1 MSRKL
6 LILTGLF
13 LVGCQG
19 AGTIESA
26 PDVAQQTA
34 TPQFIAD
41 PTLSTAERLREVFRQ
56 LELGEVGQAEA
67 ELDAYLVEKPEGKVA
82 ADLKRQ
88 IDLGSNEYY
97 PAESFD
103 VTLMSGQSLSTL
115 AQKYLGT
122 AYQFYALAK
131 YNGIAR
137 PNDLKAGQVVR
148 IPLTDFARQAL
159 ENPQA
164 VEAEPVQISDAES
177 DIESDIEN
185 DIEGTADNAVAEE
198 LPVLEVQDLE
208 ATADEYHKQASMA
221 FRRQE
226 LDQAIALWDKVLE
239 IDPLHQHA
247 MSGRLQ
253 AMELRKKLLDLQ

>member
-19 AGTIESA
+19 AGTIEPEPKGS
-26 PDVAQQTA
+26 VAQ
-34 TPQFIAD
+34 PSPVISQFIAD
-41 PTLSTAERLREVFRQ
+41 PTLSTDERLREVFRQ

-67 ELDAYLVEKPEGKVA
+67 ELDAYLVEKPGGKVA

-88 IDLGSNEYY
+88 IDLGPNEYY
-97 PAESFD
+97 PAESVD
-103 VTLMSGQSLSTL
+103 VTLMSGESLSTL

-131 YNGIAR
+131 YNGIAKA
-137 PNDLKAGQVVR
+137 NDLKAGQVVR

-159 ENPQA
+159 KNPQA
-164 VEAEPVQISDAES
+164 VEAEPAQISDAES
-177 DIESDIEN
+177 DIES

-239 IDPLHQHA
+239 IDPSHQHA

-253 AMELRKKLLDLQ
+253 AMELRKKLSDLQ

>member
-19 AGTIESA
+19 AGTIESE
-26 PDVAQQTA
+26 PETNVTQPSSPVTA
-34 TPQFIAD
+34 QFIAD
-41 PTLSTAERLREVFRQ
+41 PTLSTDERLREVFRQ

-67 ELDAYLVEKPEGKVA
+67 ELDAYLVEKPGGKVA

-88 IDLGSNEYY
+88 INLGPNQYY
-97 PAESFD
+97 PAESVD
-103 VTLMSGQSLSTL
+103 VILRSGESLSTL

-131 YNGIAR
+131 YNGIAKA
-137 PNDLKAGQVVR
+137 NDLKAGQVVR

-159 ENPQA
+159 KNPQA
-164 VEAEPVQISDAES
+164 VEAEPVQISD
-177 DIESDIEN
+177 IESDI

-239 IDPLHQHA
+239 IDPSHQHA

-253 AMELRKKLLDLQ
+253 AMELRKKLSDLQ

>member
-6 LILTGLF
+6 LILTVLF

-26 PDVAQQTA
+26 PETNVAQQTA

-41 PTLSTAERLREVFRQ
+41 PTLSTDERLREVFHQ

-88 IDLGSNEYY
+88 IDLGSSEYY

-159 ENPQA
+159 ENLRA
-164 VEAEPVQISDAES
+164 VETEPVQVSDVES
-177 DIESDIEN
+177 
-185 DIEGTADNAVAEE
+185 DIEGTADTAVAEE

-239 IDPLHQHA
+239 IDPSHQHA